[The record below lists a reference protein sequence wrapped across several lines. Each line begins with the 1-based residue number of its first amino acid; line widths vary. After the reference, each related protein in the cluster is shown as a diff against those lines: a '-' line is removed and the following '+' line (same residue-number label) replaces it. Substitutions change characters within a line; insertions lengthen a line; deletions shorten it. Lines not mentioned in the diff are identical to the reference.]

1 MTIKVGINGFGR
13 IGRQVLKAIQDY
25 HGKELEVVAFNDIGD
40 LKTMAHLLKYD
51 SNYGRFDG
59 TIEVLDDGL
68 MINGKK
74 VKAFKETD
82 PSNIPWGDLGID
94 IVIESTGLFTI
105 KKDGVNK
112 KGKEVKGAENHI
124 TKGGAKK
131 VIITAPAEG
140 EDITIV
146 LGVNDDKYDPKNH
159 HVVSNAS
166 CTTNCLAPAIK
177 VVHDNFKVVRGFMTT
192 IHAYTNDQKILDLP
206 HSDLRRAR
214 AAAMSIIPTTTGA
227 ARALKLVI
235 PDLAGKVD
243 GYALRVP
250 TSTVSVVDLTVEMEK
265 ATTTEELRQT
275 YRDAASKKPLKG
287 ILEAVDE
294 PLVSIDFKGSAY
306 SSSVD
311 LPFTM
316 VLGKESSNFA
326 KIVSWYDNEWGYSVR
341 TADLAALM
349 AKSL

>member
-1 MTIKVGINGFGR
+1 MTVKVGINGFGR
-13 IGRQVLKAIQDY
+13 IGRQVLKAIRDLY
-25 HGKELEVVAFNDIGD
+25 PETLEVVAFNDIGD
-40 LKTMAHLLKYD
+40 MKQMAHLLKYD

-59 TIEVLDDGL
+59 TVEVTAEGLLIDGK
-68 MINGKK
+68 N

-82 PSNIPWGDLGID
+82 PANIPWSSLGVE
-94 IVIESTGLFTI
+94 IVVESTGIFTV
-105 KKDGVNK
+105 KSDGVNK
-112 KGKEVKGAENHI
+112 KGKAVKGAENHI

-131 VIITAPAEG
+131 VIISSPAEG
-140 EDITIV
+140 EDFTVV
-146 LGVNDDKYDPKNH
+146 LGVNDDKYDPAKH

-166 CTTNCLAPAIK
+166 CTTNGLAPAVK
-177 VVHDNFKVVRGFMTT
+177 VINDKYGIVRGFMTT

-227 ARALKLVI
+227 AKAIKLVI
-235 PDLAGKVD
+235 PSLAGKLD

-250 TSTVSVVDLTVEMEK
+250 TTTVSIIDLTVELEK
-265 ATTTEELRQT
+265 ATTTEQLRQD
-275 YRDAASKKPLKG
+275 YRDAAAVAPLKG
-287 ILEAVDE
+287 ILGASDE
-294 PLVSIDFKGSAY
+294 PLVSIDYKGDPR
-306 SSSVD
+306 SSIVD

-316 VLGKESSNFA
+316 VLGKESSTLA
-326 KIVSWYDNEWGYSVR
+326 KIVAWYDNEWGYSVR